1 MSPEVFYG
9 VGRLPAGFSNC
20 PDPGPIDPWQ
30 AFNNIN
36 LQRTRRGHLLTRHVP
51 VYEWPHSGSNAAVN
65 HKGGMSSSGYY
76 IDKLLFEAS
85 AIHRI
90 MRFYSN
96 SIIGSGAISN
106 ISAFVT
112 MSTQVPISY
121 QVSSRSTHAVASEEA
136 SGFADLTRSRQSPRQ
151 NRKRPPKELA
161 AKPNTGT
168 RRFT

>member
-9 VGRLPAGFSNC
+9 VGRLFAGVLNC
-20 PDPGPIDPWQ
+20 LIGDRFDHWQ
-30 AFNNIN
+30 ALNNIN

-65 HKGGMSSSGYY
+65 HKGGKSSSIHY

-96 SIIGSGAISN
+96 SIIDSCAIAN

-112 MSTQVPISY
+112 MSTQVRNSY
-121 QVSSRSTHAVASEEA
+121 QVSSRSTYVAASEETA
-136 SGFADLTRSRQSPRQ
+136 GFTELTRSRQSPTQIRG
-151 NRKRPPKELA
+151 R
-161 AKPNTGT
+161 AKKNLPRSQMSWPGASI
-168 RRFT
+168 